1 MRRLLPLFFIF
12 TALLPHQYSAHG
24 AVLTLTK
31 IPITQISNSM
41 SFVFAPNKDSF
52 YYTEGGGANIL
63 REFPISELTATGVP
77 ISTTLDGLASF
88 RALNTQSLSLEASS
102 APGVNGHYWIY
113 GVSGNATKTGL
124 TADGAGTTKSGYV
137 WAIDTSDNSYAIIP
151 LKRSDGKWMAGT
163 VSRAISTPDGRFIYV
178 MTSPSVTYGGSG
190 NEISKISTATNTQ
203 VGNSVRTPNSRLG
216 QFFADNTYLYL
227 PTTTGLYRMGVD
239 PSTPVS
245 KVTLSGTAATY
256 DFTTQSQESII
267 DGKIYLTN
275 TANTVAVIDGVTGAG
290 STYTISNSYN
300 TGGFWGLRRGVDD
313 CIYAASANNAS
324 INRIN
329 PRNWTV
335 VASTGTLANFA
346 PYSDSSFLINQD
358 GSRYFIAPKTPA
370 FNGIYVL
377 DIAGS
382 ECSIPEAEV
391 SISFS
396 NAPSYGTLTTI
407 TATSDAQGRA
417 TFTAN
422 GKRIPKCIG
431 IRTSGTSPITA
442 TCNWKPSIRGS
453 ISIQVEFKP
462 DDPANFRST
471 KTAPKSTPVA
481 NRTGRR

>member
-1 MRRLLPLFFIF
+1 MRRLLAIIF
-12 TALLPHQYSAHG
+12 LATALFPQPNFANA
-24 AVLTLTK
+24 AVLSPTR

-41 SFVFAPNKDSF
+41 SFVYAPNKDSF
-52 YYTEGGGANIL
+52 YYTESSGTNIL

-88 RALNTQSLSLEASS
+88 RTLNTQSLSLAASS

-113 GVSGNATKTGL
+113 GVSGNAKKTGL
-124 TADGAGTTKSGYV
+124 TADGSGVTTAGYV
-137 WAIDTSDNSYAIIP
+137 WAIDTSDNSYAIIT
-151 LKRSDGKWMAGT
+151 LKRSDGKWLNGT
-163 VSRAISTPDGRFIYV
+163 VSAVTATPDGRFIYV
-178 MTSPSVTYGGSG
+178 MTSPTGGGGSG
-190 NEISKISTATNTQ
+190 NEISKIATATNTQ
-203 VGNSVRTPNSRLG
+203 VGNSLRTPNSRLG
-216 QFFADNTYLYL
+216 QFLVDNTYLYL

-239 PSTPVS
+239 PGTGVS
-245 KVTLSGTAATY
+245 KVTLTGTAATY
-256 DFTTQSQESII
+256 DFATQSQESII

-300 TGGFWGLRRGVDD
+300 TGGFWGLRSGVDD
-313 CIYAASANNAS
+313 CIYAASANNSS

-358 GSRYFIAPKTPA
+358 GSRYFVAPKTPA

-431 IRTSGTSPITA
+431 LRTSGTSPITA